1 MVKPIKK
8 RRGQVMLITALG
20 MVIILAAFIPLFSYL
35 QLSTEEIDS
44 DFSDTVK
51 MISFNFKEALTI
63 SLSEVSQAFELKSSA
78 RDYDYTS
85 LEEYS
90 TAKSIGYE
98 FLGKWQ
104 NETSLQQSG
113 LGLAMNQLNIEFECE
128 WASSLPF
135 RSSVN
140 GTIEFNIPNYGFE
153 GWKYNTKT
161 ESNLYIL
168 GLNEQDGENTSFFF
182 RLIKDNCL
190 PINDLGKAF
199 IKIYYNKT
207 DGNFQYAD
215 DDLTELYPIGE
226 GKYLVKF
233 NSPLIS
239 NPPCIKMILQD
250 PRGIVVGAI
259 PSLGVVLT
267 VGEDNV
273 GPMTLNLNYVPKPV
287 QVNGAFTVTGIID
300 DTETGWSYISSAE
313 YFVDIVG
320 SHGTGTPMLAA
331 DGVFDSYTENVEA
344 TIDVSGWELGNYSIY
359 VRGLDAN
366 GNWGNTREII
376 VDIVEEQYMYVY
388 EIDMSYE
395 SEGFWFWIRV
405 RGLARITIYDTQG
418 YPVENANVYG
428 TWSDATSDSDWSLT
442 DDVGEVLVRSDWVWV
457 FGSQDRTFTFT
468 VDNVIKDGMNYDP
481 DLNNETSDTVE
492 YP

>member
-1 MVKPIKK
+1 MLKPIKN

-35 QLSTEEIDS
+35 QLSTDEADS

-63 SLSEVSQAFELKSSA
+63 SLSEVSQALELKSRA
-78 RDYDYTS
+78 REYNYTS

-98 FLGKWQ
+98 FLGEWQ

-113 LGLAMNQLNIEFECE
+113 LGLTINQLNTEFECE
-128 WASSLPF
+128 WASLPF
-135 RSSVN
+135 HSNVN

-153 GWKYNTKT
+153 GWKFNTIT

-168 GLNEQDGENTSFFF
+168 GLNEQDEDYTSFFF
-182 RLIKDNCL
+182 RLLKENAL
-190 PINDLGKAF
+190 PINDLEKAF

-215 DDLTELYPIGE
+215 DDLIELYPIGE

-233 NSPLIS
+233 YSPLIS
-239 NPPCIKMILQD
+239 NPPRIKIVLQD

-259 PSLGVVLT
+259 PSIGVVLT
-267 VGEDNV
+267 IEDDHI
-273 GPMTLNLNYVPKPV
+273 GPMTLNLNYIPRPAP
-287 QVNGAFTVTGIID
+287 VNGSFTLTGTID
-300 DTETGWSYISSAE
+300 DTETGWSFISSAE
-313 YFVDIVG
+313 YFVDTVG
-320 SHGTGTPMLAA
+320 SNGTGTPMLAA

-344 TIDVSGWELGNYSIY
+344 TIDVSGWAQGNYTIY
-359 VRGLDAN
+359 IHGLDAS
-366 GNWGNTREII
+366 GNWGNFSEII
-376 VDIVEEQYMYVY
+376 VETVEEQFMYVY

-395 SEGFWFWIRV
+395 SEWFFFWIRV
-405 RGLARITIYDTQG
+405 RGLATITIYDTDG
-418 YPVENANVYG
+418 YPVENANVSG
-428 TWSDATSDSDWSLT
+428 TWTDATSDRDWKLT
-442 DDVGEVLVRSDWVWV
+442 DDVGRVLLKSDWVWV
-457 FGSQDRTFTFT
+457 FWSQERTFTFT
-468 VDNVIKDGMNYDP
+468 VDDVIKELWNYVP
-481 DLNNETSDTVE
+481 DLNNETSDTIE